1 MYLKEKLED
10 ELKKLTKRERDVMT
24 LRLGLD
30 NDNPRTIE
38 ETAQLYGVPKE
49 AIRQIEIEV
58 LQKSDVIVKETAR
71 AFAYI
76 NLLSCIFVK
85 GIWNINSVNYLEL
98 KKDVD
103 KIISENFN
111 SNEIKVL
118 DLRFGLTNGYQKTL
132 NEIGEE
138 LNLSGERIRQIEG
151 TVLGKL
157 RNPKCSNLLEKYL
170 PVERVRKP
178 LSNIDDEL
186 LNIDLSK

>member
-30 NDNPRTIE
+30 NEHPRTCE
-38 ETAQLYGVPKE
+38 EIAQLFGVPKDS
-49 AIRQIEIEV
+49 IRQTEIEV

-76 NLLSCIFVK
+76 NLLSCIFAK
-85 GIWNINSVNYLEL
+85 GIWNINSVNYIEF
-98 KKDVD
+98 KKDID
-103 KIISENFN
+103 KIISEDFN
-111 SNEIKVL
+111 LNEIKVL

-132 NEIGEE
+132 SEVGEE
-138 LNLSGERIRQIEG
+138 MNLSGERIRQIENK
-151 TVLGKL
+151 VLRKL

-170 PVERVRKP
+170 PKERVRKP
-178 LSNIDDEL
+178 LPNIDEEL
-186 LNIDLSK
+186 LTLDK